1 MSEQP
6 PQEPKKKPKG
16 LPTWLLFVGTFAIV
30 SLIGNV
36 IFGGNTWINNGMNY
50 VNSTIAALTAER
62 DTTRDD
68 FCLSGSVS
76 ESDRENALAVVTE
89 AESLVQTT
97 TGAIGFA
104 SLNEEPEQLV
114 TGINIVRESGPRYL
128 EIGERLLTAKDC
140 NDETFEYLME
150 DFGTSL
156 VDMGENFT
164 QWNPESLATDPLL
177 LITVTPLIENAAS
190 KAKAILTYVENLK

>member
-6 PQEPKKKPKG
+6 PQEPKKKSKG

-62 DTTRDD
+62 DTSRDD

-156 VDMGENFT
+156 VDMGENFS
-164 QWNPESLATDPLL
+164 QWNPESLYADPLL

-190 KAKAILTYVENLK
+190 KAKAILTYVENLQ

>member
-1 MSEQP
+1 
-6 PQEPKKKPKG
+6 
-16 LPTWLLFVGTFAIV
+16 LLFVGTFAIV

>member
-62 DTTRDD
+62 DTSRDD

>member
-50 VNSTIAALTAER
+50 VNSTITALTAER
-62 DTTRDD
+62 DTSRDD

-156 VDMGENFT
+156 VDMGENFS
-164 QWNPESLATDPLL
+164 QWNPESLYADPLL

-190 KAKAILTYVENLK
+190 KAKAILTYVENLQ